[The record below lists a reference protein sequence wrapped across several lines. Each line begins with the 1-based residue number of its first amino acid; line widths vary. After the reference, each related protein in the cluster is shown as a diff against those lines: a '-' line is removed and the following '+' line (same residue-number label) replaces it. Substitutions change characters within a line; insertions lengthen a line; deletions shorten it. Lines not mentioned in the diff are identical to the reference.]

1 MKADSVE
8 YTKRLLNY
16 RLSLL
21 HLKKAGLKNAYS
33 YLIAKETGFSAA
45 LVRKDLSRIRVKG
58 KRRGGYEIDHVLDII
73 DSYYG
78 NRDVKN
84 VVLVGM
90 GNIGSAMAQY
100 KGFEDQKLK
109 IVAGFDIDPAK
120 YNKKFS
126 IPVYAIDKCFEV
138 IENQQIDA
146 AIVAVPAI
154 SAQGVCDLLVKCGI
168 TGIMNFSP
176 VNLKAPEN
184 VYISNIRLTD
194 ELLNVV
200 YHSTQKK

>member
-1 MKADSVE
+1 MDSVE
-8 YTKRLLNY
+8 YTKRLLDY

-21 HLKKAGLKNAYS
+21 HLKNVGFKNVYS
-33 YLIAKETGFSAA
+33 YIIAKETGFSAA
-45 LVRKDLSRIRVKG
+45 LVRKDLSRLRVKG

-73 DSYYG
+73 DNYYG

-84 VVLVGM
+84 VILVGM

-120 YNKKFS
+120 YNRKKFS
-126 IPVYAIDKCFEV
+126 IPVYAVDKCCEV
-138 IENQQIDA
+138 IENQRIDA

-154 SAQGVCDLLVKCGI
+154 SAQGVCDQLVKYGI